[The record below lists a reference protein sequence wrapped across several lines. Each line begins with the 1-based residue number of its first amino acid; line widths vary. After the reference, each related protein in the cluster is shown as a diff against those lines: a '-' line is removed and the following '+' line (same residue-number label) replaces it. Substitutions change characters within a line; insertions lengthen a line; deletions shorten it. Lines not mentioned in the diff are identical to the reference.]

1 MSQLKKIIIAL
12 VVLVLVGV
20 GITAYQLYKT
30 IKSPN
35 VHIPD
40 TEDQYFYIRTGA
52 SFEEVKQL
60 LLNEGYL
67 INENTFTWVAEKK
80 KYIQNIKP
88 GRYRLKEGMSNNELV
103 NLLRSGRQVPVQVT
117 FNTIRTLHEL
127 AGKVSSQ
134 LEVDSLSL
142 DSALTDKELMQHYGF
157 DETTFIS
164 MFIPNTYEFYWNT
177 NGEEFIDRMA
187 QEFKRFW
194 TDVRIQKAKEIGL
207 SQSEVATL
215 ASIVQQETFRADEMP
230 KVAGLYLNRLERGMK
245 LQADPTVKYAVGDPS
260 LKRIYFKHLEVESP
274 YNTYK
279 VKGLPPGPI
288 AVPERTALDAV
299 LNAVDHNYYYM
310 CAKPDYSGYHE
321 FARTLAQ
328 HNRNRAKYIQFL
340 RREGVR

>member
-1 MSQLKKIIIAL
+1 VSQLKKIIIAL

-35 VHIPD
+35 VQIPD

-299 LNAVDHNYYYM
+299 LNAGDHNYYYM

>member
-35 VHIPD
+35 VNIPK
-40 TEDQYFYIRTGA
+40 TEDQFFYIRTGA
-52 SFEEVKQL
+52 SFDDVKQQL
-60 LLNEGYL
+60 MDEGYI

-88 GRYRLKEGMSNNELV
+88 GRYRLEDGMSNNELV

-142 DSALTDKELMQHYGF
+142 DSALTDKELMEHYGF
-157 DETTFIS
+157 DDATFIS

-177 NGEEFIDRMA
+177 NGKEFIERMA

-194 TDVRIQKAKEIGL
+194 TDERIRKAKEIGL

-260 LKRIYFKHLEVESP
+260 LKRIYFKHLKVESP
-274 YNTYK
+274 YNTY
-279 VKGLPPGPI
+279 VVTGLPPGPI